1 VKLPRDVEDAM
12 IARAKDDPEGF
23 GALYDHYFTQ
33 IYRYVASRVRSQEL
47 AEDITSEVFFK
58 ALRAIGRYRP
68 SGHPF
73 SAWLYQIAS
82 NAITDHYRSR
92 QRTEDSLEG
101 GRELAAGGAPVD
113 EEVAQRMGLA
123 QIWEA
128 IESLPDQ
135 QRAAMTLKY
144 SEDLPLA
151 EIGQILGKSEGAIKL
166 LIFRGT
172 ATVRTELLRL
182 RVKAEAGAQDG

>member
-1 VKLPRDVEDAM
+1 
-12 IARAKDDPEGF
+12 
-23 GALYDHYFTQ
+23 
-33 IYRYVASRVRSQEL
+33 
-47 AEDITSEVFFK
+47 
-58 ALRAIGRYRP
+58 
-68 SGHPF
+68 
-73 SAWLYQIAS
+73 
-82 NAITDHYRSR
+82 
-92 QRTEDSLEG
+92 
-101 GRELAAGGAPVD
+101 
-113 EEVAQRMGLA
+113 MGLA